1 MIAVKDGSHATHND
15 KRQLSQVYRL
25 TQLSF
30 FCFGPTD
37 KLYVV
42 SLSHPFDDSSES
54 AAESEAHAY
63 FFGHIVRQVSHPR
76 ERDKRV
82 IPFSFALREML
93 TPPPP
98 ATVRVY
104 RRFDPVQG

>member
-1 MIAVKDGSHATHND
+1 MRHITTSVNFRK
-15 KRQLSQVYRL
+15 LYRL

-76 ERDKRV
+76 ERDKRI